1 MTTQIMLI
9 SAQAAPNLLPA
20 LDPALKPRQAV
31 LVVTQKMQSRAD
43 ALQKVLQ
50 EAGVKVRRVQLTDEK
65 NFSLLEGA
73 LMDVAAAQD
82 DRDIALNLTGGTKLM
97 ALAAQSVASAAGWKT
112 FYVDVDT
119 DEVIWIGHQAPVPQA
134 LGQQLRLSHYLR
146 SYGYMPEGGVDRPAT
161 SARHNALLETLILQ
175 IGSLEQPLGQLNY
188 LAQQARDRRTLTVRR
203 PEQNS
208 APGLDALLQHF
219 QQAGCL
225 RVQGDAIQFASEA
238 ELDFV
243 KGGWL
248 EHHVFRTV
256 SALHADLG
264 VRDHAANLGVIDSS
278 GVRNEMDVAFMAR
291 NRLWVIECK
300 TARMDSPLQT
310 KANDTLFKL
319 AEVCRR
325 VGGIGT
331 HGLLV
336 SYRAL
341 RPAEKR
347 LAQALGIELVC
358 GTELTRLRE
367 KLITWVKG

>member
-1 MTTQIMLI
+1 
-9 SAQAAPNLLPA
+9 
-20 LDPALKPRQAV
+20 
-31 LVVTQKMQSRAD
+31 
-43 ALQKVLQ
+43 
-50 EAGVKVRRVQLTDEK
+50 
-65 NFSLLEGA
+65 
-73 LMDVAAAQD
+73 
-82 DRDIALNLTGGTKLM
+82 
-97 ALAAQSVASAAGWKT
+97 
-112 FYVDVDT
+112 
-119 DEVIWIGHQAPVPQA
+119 
-134 LGQQLRLSHYLR
+134 
-146 SYGYMPEGGVDRPAT
+146 MPEGGVDRPAT

-188 LAQQARDRRTLTVRR
+188 LAQQAQDRRTLTVRR

-256 SALHADLG
+256 SALHAELG